1 MRCTFIFALFFGG
14 CGVGGPNLGKEMTQE
29 RANKGKERR
38 QEEGWREGGKEE
50 ATERGI
56 ASSHC
61 SIKSVGNDQDEMM
74 AIFLL

>member
-1 MRCTFIFALFFGG
+1 
-14 CGVGGPNLGKEMTQE
+14 MTQE

-38 QEEGWREGGKEE
+38 REEEEGWREGGKEE

>member
-1 MRCTFIFALFFGG
+1 MQTKGRRDDRRKDGG
-14 CGVGGPNLGKEMTQE
+14 
-29 RANKGKERR
+29 
-38 QEEGWREGGKEE
+38 REGGKEE